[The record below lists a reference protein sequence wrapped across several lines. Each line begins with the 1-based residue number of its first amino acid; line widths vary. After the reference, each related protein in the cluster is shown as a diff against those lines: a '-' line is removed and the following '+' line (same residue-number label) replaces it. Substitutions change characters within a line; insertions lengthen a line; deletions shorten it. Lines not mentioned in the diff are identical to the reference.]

1 MKTKLG
7 ILACALA
14 IAAPVHAADLAGGAT
29 AHCAV
34 VQPSSI
40 LAIQNDNDLYA
51 EIGRMMEEAVNV
63 ADDASAWVD
72 SRRQAFTWASEA
84 KVACGKAYGYM
95 KYDVRDEDTINK
107 CECFYERMHQYMY

>member
-14 IAAPVHAADLAGGAT
+14 IAAPVQAADLAGGAT
-29 AHCAV
+29 AYCAV
-34 VQPSSI
+34 VQPASI
-40 LAIQNDNDLYA
+40 LAIESDNDLYA

-63 ADDASAWVD
+63 ANSSAWIN
-72 SRRQAFTWASEA
+72 SQRHAFTWASEA

-95 KYDVRDEDTINK
+95 KYDYRDEDTINK